1 MQPLVLTRPQP
12 IRLASAATL
21 AVIVAWAATSADLSD
36 FGVLAYPAIIALQT
50 VREWGWRLE
59 VTPRGLHEKQGIGS
73 AREIEWK
80 QVAAVIMPDSAWWR
94 VNPVLKLDGA
104 PNIQM
109 TATDGVQEV
118 VRMAMQKRKEIVGSP
133 ESISLPRSL
142 APWMVLLGL
151 AFLLLAVQLTGGDTT

>member
-50 VREWGWRLE
+50 AREWGWRLE
-59 VTPRGLHEKQGIGS
+59 ITPRGLNEKQGIGP
-73 AREIEWK
+73 ARDIDWK
-80 QVAAVIMPDSAWWR
+80 NVEAVLMPDSTRWR
-94 VNPVLKLDGA
+94 VNPTLKVNGA

-109 TATDGVQEV
+109 TAGEGVEEV
-118 VRMAMQKRKEIVGSP
+118 VRMAMQKRKEIVGTA
-133 ESISLPRSL
+133 ESISLTRSL

-151 AFLLLAVQLTGGDTT
+151 AFLLLGIQLAGGGTA